1 MGSAKAWY
9 FTALGVVALSL
20 GSSTGRCVFDQV
32 SGAVDQFR
40 AKTMPYVAM
49 LEMTIGHSRNST
61 PAQHTSARLQETAA
75 QLGAEQAC
83 AEAAIAR
90 VEAAKARLEA
100 ERATRAEMVAGLQDA
115 VHPRILS
122 VPDNT
127 WSNMISVADQSVLM
141 KRAML
146 ANRAVISAKAWKAG
160 TKLSVPHVRITPN
173 QVIVEGP
180 NGMVVAP
187 RHQDISIPS
196 FPPRPTEELT
206 DPI

>member
-1 MGSAKAWY
+1 AFVRVRREVMGSAKAWY

-100 ERATRAEMVAGLQDA
+100 ERATRAEEKSDAGEPCGDIGQGLESGHE
-115 VHPRILS
+115 V
-122 VPDNT
+122 V
-127 WSNMISVADQSVLM
+127 
-141 KRAML
+141 
-146 ANRAVISAKAWKAG
+146 G
-160 TKLSVPHVRITPN
+160 TSCEDHSQPGDR
-173 QVIVEGP
+173 
-180 NGMVVAP
+180 
-187 RHQDISIPS
+187 
-196 FPPRPTEELT
+196 
-206 DPI
+206 